1 MTSAKLRSEG
11 RTGHPGLP
19 YCPER
24 VLLSIRLQLATDS
37 RGSTGMP
44 RASRGRLSFRNH
56 TIKHASCVITRRVPS
71 FPATQARASMF
82 WGTRWRFQ

>member
-1 MTSAKLRSEG
+1 
-11 RTGHPGLP
+11 
-19 YCPER
+19 
-24 VLLSIRLQLATDS
+24 
-37 RGSTGMP
+37 MP